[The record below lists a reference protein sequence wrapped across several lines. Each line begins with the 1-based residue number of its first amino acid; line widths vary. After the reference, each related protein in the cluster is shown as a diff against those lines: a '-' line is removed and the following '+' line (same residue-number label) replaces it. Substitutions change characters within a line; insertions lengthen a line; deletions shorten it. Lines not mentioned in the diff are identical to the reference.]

1 MKKPTVSII
10 IPVYKTEQ
18 YLDECMDSVFKQDYP
33 CLEIVLVDDG
43 SPDSCP
49 AMCDK
54 YAAQYEQVQV
64 VHQTN
69 RGLGLSRNSGMEASS
84 GEYIFFLDSD
94 DCLDGQN
101 SISLLVAQAER
112 KRADIVTG
120 SFRRFNE
127 NMVSAVN
134 VHHLQDGEYTKTV
147 DFRFKG
153 FFMYGHLNYNW
164 GKLYRRSFLVEYGLK
179 CRSYPFTQD
188 KAHNMACCACQPV
201 YAFIDGS
208 VYLYRVNEAS
218 VTFRYKDNFIPVWI
232 SIASD
237 FRRFLKDRSIEN
249 TYDDLI
255 AFHIFAGIFFLIKQ
269 ELQFKKH
276 GLAESVKMLRKY
288 NENPLVNKAMKAL
301 ARGKYVDKIHVL
313 SWKLIIRAASVL
325 FVLHL
330 YWPYAAGIA
339 LLRKLR
345 IDERITKSRY
355 QKNNT

>member
-18 YLDECMDSVFKQDYP
+18 YLDECMESVFRQDYP

-43 SPDSCP
+43 SPDGCP

-94 DCLDGQN
+94 DCLDGETA
-101 SISLLVAQAER
+101 ISLLVAQAE
-112 KRADIVTG
+112 KKKADIVTG
-120 SFRRFNE
+120 GFRRFHE

-134 VHHLQDGEYTKTV
+134 VHHLQDGDYTKTA

-153 FFMYGHLNYNW
+153 FYMYGHLAHDW
-164 GKLYRRSFLVEYGLK
+164 GKLYHRSFLAEYDLK
-179 CRSYPFTQD
+179 CCSYPFTQD

-201 YAFIDGS
+201 YAFIDES
-208 VYLYRVNEAS
+208 VYMYRINETS
-218 VTFRYKDNFIPVWI
+218 VTYRYKDNFIPVWV

-237 FRRFLKDRSIEN
+237 FHGFLKDRGIKN
-249 TYDDLI
+249 TYGDLI
-255 AFHIFAGIFFLIKQ
+255 AFHIFFGSFFLVKQ

-276 GLAESVKMLRKY
+276 GIIESVKMLKKY
-288 NENPLVNKAMKAL
+288 NENPFVNKAMRAL
-301 ARGKYVDKIHVL
+301 ARGKFVNKIHVL
-313 SWKLIIRAASVL
+313 SWKLVIRAASVL
-325 FVLHL
+325 FSLHL
-330 YWPYAAGIA
+330 YWPYAVGIA

-345 IDERITKSRY
+345 IDEQITKSRY
-355 QKNNT
+355 RNNNV